1 VAIADQLM
9 GAGVWR
15 RGLRPPNP
23 KFGETDDGAAYSH
36 GWCSH
41 LDAVVIFFFMENRNN
56 LLN

>member
-41 LDAVVIFFFMENRNN
+41 LDAVVIFFLWRIETTC
-56 LLN
+56 